1 MTDSCT
7 IQCLYYYVLHFSLNF
22 KLSRN
27 NKSGFLRFST
37 GTVSFHCLLC
47 FTFNSNTTFMVVHPE
62 SAMCTTVGTFTKVNV
77 SFIILSEANRDVI
90 WSGSHIKNDF
100 WNI

>member
-7 IQCLYYYVLHFSLNF
+7 IQCMYFYVLHFSLNF
-22 KLSRN
+22 KLSR
-27 NKSGFLRFST
+27 KKISGVLRFST
-37 GTVSFHCLLC
+37 GTVC
-47 FTFNSNTTFMVVHPE
+47 FTFNSNTTLMAVHPLSE
-62 SAMCTTVGTFTKVNV
+62 SAMCTAVAAFTKVNV

-90 WSGSHIKNDF
+90 WSGSHIRNDF